1 MIMSKTRIRIFFMLI
16 GAVSLFCLIVLSGS
30 IKKNVNQE
38 PPTGLID
45 VSPVEEPANAVFF
58 GDYFF
63 VSDRFSYNVRR
74 VFYNRDEQG
83 NYRSWEEI
91 EDFLPDIG
99 RVSYIFKYNGQL
111 FCVSRME
118 GVGRELVVYNSDFTV
133 SNRKKVDIYPKYI
146 YNNWL
151 YGYVGQENLDCE
163 SIIRINLEDF
173 SEQTIY
179 SYKETEDIYFE
190 MNEMGEII
198 IYEMDSDQKT
208 TQYYTIQENT
218 LTPVFKTG
226 YSMAVGYNKNGLFY
240 LEKSTGSEDLL
251 DLKCWDGTEQREVSK
266 IKTDDR
272 HSTFVGLDIQ
282 GDYIVTFHRKTD
294 EPYVLVESVD
304 GKVKKKVMMQKWEFT
319 EADMNRFGETETFD
333 GLFYDHE
340 EGNYVEFFY
349 SQHKGMLQTKVIDL
363 GV

>member
-1 MIMSKTRIRIFFMLI
+1 MSKTRIRIFFMLI

-30 IKKNVNQE
+30 IKKNVNQQL
-38 PPTGLID
+38 TTDLIK
-45 VSPVEEPANAVFF
+45 VSAVEEPMEAVFF

-63 VSDRFSYNVRR
+63 VSASYSLQK

-83 NYRSWEEI
+83 NYRSWQEI
-91 EDFLPDIG
+91 TDFLPDIG
-99 RVSYIFKYNGQL
+99 HVSHLFKYNGQL
-111 FCVSRME
+111 FCVSRTE
-118 GVGRELVVYNSDFTV
+118 EVGRELVVYNADFAV
-133 SNRKKVDIYPKYI
+133 SKRKKVDIYPQYI
-146 YNNWL
+146 YNDWL
-151 YGYVGQENLDCE
+151 YGYAWQENSEGE
-163 SIIRINLEDF
+163 SIIRINLGDF

-179 SYKETEDIYFE
+179 SYKIMEAVCFE

-272 HSTFVGLDIQ
+272 LSVFAGVDIQ
-282 GDYIVTFHRKTD
+282 GDYIVTFHRNTD
-294 EPYVLVESVD
+294 EPYVLVESID

-319 EADMNRFGETETFD
+319 DADMDRFGETFS
-333 GLFYDHE
+333 GLLYDHE

-349 SQHKGMLQTKVIDL
+349 SKHKGMLQTKVIDL